1 MKLNPKAREWALV
14 GLIGLTALLANLPR
28 DMLDGWGVNPD
39 HLIAILAVVVLISL
53 FFYLKFTFFLMFIAL
68 AAGANMPAQ
77 IAEKLGISTTPLI
90 LALAAMVGM
99 SLINYVIG
107 LLPTGLEEKP
117 KEKSAEG
124 IKTLFYAIE
133 KGNLVYAQKI
143 LSMNFD
149 PNLLADNGYTP
160 LMYAAARGNAQMVEL
175 LIRNGADVTIMSKEG
190 DTALELALKM
200 GSAEVADVIKKAR
213 AEQLAREEALA
224 QQKQQNAPA

>member
-1 MKLNPKAREWALV
+1 MTMHAKTKEWALV
-14 GLIGLTALLANLPR
+14 TLISLTAVLANLPR
-28 DMLDGWGVNPD
+28 DMLEGWGVNPD
-39 HLIAILAVVVLISL
+39 HLIAILAIAVLISL
-53 FFYLKFTFFLMFIAL
+53 FFYLKFTFLLMFIAL

-77 IAEKLGISTTPLI
+77 IAEKLGISTVPLI
-90 LALAAMVGM
+90 LALAAMVGI

-160 LMYAAARGNAQMVEL
+160 LMYASARGNAQMVEL
-175 LIRNGADVTIMSKEG
+175 LIRNGADVTIMSHDG
-190 DTALELALKM
+190 DTALEIALKM
-200 GSAEVADVIKKAR
+200 GSIEVADIIKKAR
-213 AEQLAREEALA
+213 ADQVAREGAMA
-224 QQKQQNAPA
+224 RRQGTVA

>member
-1 MKLNPKAREWALV
+1 MTMHAKTREWALV
-14 GLIGLTALLANLPR
+14 TLISLTAVLANLPR
-28 DMLDGWGVNPD
+28 DMLEGWGVNPD
-39 HLIAILAVVVLISL
+39 HLIAILAIAVFISL
-53 FFYLKFTFFLMFIAL
+53 FFYLKFTFLLMFIAL

-77 IAEKLGISTTPLI
+77 IAEKLGISTVPLI
-90 LALAAMVGM
+90 LALAAMIGI

-124 IKTLFYAIE
+124 VKTLFYAIE

-175 LIRNGADVTIMSKEG
+175 LIRNGADVTIMSKDG
-190 DTALELALKM
+190 DTALELALKV
-200 GSAEVADVIKKAR
+200 GSIEVADIIKTAR
-213 AEQLAREEALA
+213 ADQVAREAAMA
-224 QQKQQNAPA
+224 QRQDAVA

>member
-1 MKLNPKAREWALV
+1 MTMHAKAKEWALV
-14 GLIGLTALLANLPR
+14 TLISLTAVLANLPQ
-28 DMLDGWGVNPD
+28 DMLYGWGVNAD
-39 HLIAILAVVVLISL
+39 HLIAILAIAVFISL
-53 FFYLKFTFFLMFIAL
+53 FFYLKFTFLLMFIAL

-77 IAEKLGISTTPLI
+77 IAEKLGISTIPLI
-90 LALAAMVGM
+90 LALAAMIGI

-107 LLPTGLEEKP
+107 LLPSGLEEKP

-160 LMYAAARGNAQMVEL
+160 LMYAAARGNVQMVEL
-175 LIRNGADVTIMSKEG
+175 LIRNGADVTIMSKDG
-190 DTALELALKM
+190 DTALELALKI
-200 GSAEVADVIKKAR
+200 GSSEVADIIKKAR
-213 AEQLAREEALA
+213 ADQVAHEGAMAQRQAALA
-224 QQKQQNAPA
+224 

>member
-1 MKLNPKAREWALV
+1 MTLHAKTKEWALV
-14 GLIGLTALLANLPR
+14 TLISLTAVLANLPQ
-28 DMLDGWGVNPD
+28 DMLDDWGVNPD
-39 HLIAILAVVVLISL
+39 HLIAILAIAVFISL

-68 AAGANMPAQ
+68 AAGGNMPAQ
-77 IAEKLGISTTPLI
+77 IADKLGISNVPLI
-90 LALAAMVGM
+90 LALAAMVGI

-124 IKTLFYAIE
+124 VKTLFYAIE

-175 LIRNGADVTIMSKEG
+175 LIRNGADVTIMSKDG

-200 GSAEVADVIKKAR
+200 GSSEVADIIKTAR
-213 AEQLAREEALA
+213 TDQVAREAA
-224 QQKQQNAPA
+224 MTQRQGAIA

>member
-1 MKLNPKAREWALV
+1 MTLHAKTKEWALV
-14 GLIGLTALLANLPR
+14 TLISLTAVLANLPQ
-28 DMLDGWGVNPD
+28 DMLDDWGVNPD
-39 HLIAILAVVVLISL
+39 HLIAILAIAVFISL

-68 AAGANMPAQ
+68 AAGGNMPAQ
-77 IAEKLGISTTPLI
+77 IADKLGISNVPLI
-90 LALAAMVGM
+90 LALAAMVGI

-124 IKTLFYAIE
+124 VKTLFYAIE

-175 LIRNGADVTIMSKEG
+175 LIRNGADVTIMSKDG
-190 DTALELALKM
+190 DTALELALKV
-200 GSAEVADVIKKAR
+200 GSSEVADIIKTAR
-213 AEQLAREEALA
+213 ADQVAREAAMA
-224 QQKQQNAPA
+224 QRQGAIA

>member
-1 MKLNPKAREWALV
+1 MTLHAKTKEWALV
-14 GLIGLTALLANLPR
+14 TLISLTAVLANLPQ
-28 DMLDGWGVNPD
+28 DMLDDWGVNPD
-39 HLIAILAVVVLISL
+39 HLIAILAIAVFISL

-68 AAGANMPAQ
+68 AAGGNMPAQ
-77 IAEKLGISTTPLI
+77 IADKLGISNVPLI
-90 LALAAMVGM
+90 LALAAMVGI

-124 IKTLFYAIE
+124 VKTLFYAIE

-160 LMYAAARGNAQMVEL
+160 LMYASARGNAQMVEL
-175 LIRNGADVTIMSKEG
+175 LIRNGADVTIMSKDG
-190 DTALELALKM
+190 DTALELALKV
-200 GSAEVADVIKKAR
+200 GSSEVADIIKTAR
-213 AEQLAREEALA
+213 TDQVAREAA
-224 QQKQQNAPA
+224 MTQRQGAIA

>member
-1 MKLNPKAREWALV
+1 MTLHAKTKEWALV
-14 GLIGLTALLANLPR
+14 TLISLTAVLANLPR
-28 DMLDGWGVNPD
+28 DMLEGWGVNPD
-39 HLIAILAVVVLISL
+39 HLIAILAIAVLISL
-53 FFYLKFTFFLMFIAL
+53 FFYLKFTFLLMFIAL

-77 IAEKLGISTTPLI
+77 IAEKLGISTVPLI
-90 LALAAMVGM
+90 LALAAMIGI

-117 KEKSAEG
+117 REKSAEG

-160 LMYAAARGNAQMVEL
+160 LMYASARGNAQMVEL
-175 LIRNGADVTIMSKEG
+175 LIRNGADVTIMSKDG

-200 GSAEVADVIKKAR
+200 GSIEVADIIKTAR
-213 AEQLAREEALA
+213 ADQVAREGAMA
-224 QQKQQNAPA
+224 QRQDAVA

>member
-1 MKLNPKAREWALV
+1 MTLHAKTKEWALV
-14 GLIGLTALLANLPR
+14 TLISLTAVLANLPQ
-28 DMLDGWGVNPD
+28 DMLDDWGVNPD
-39 HLIAILAVVVLISL
+39 HLIAILAIAVFISL
-53 FFYLKFTFFLMFIAL
+53 FFYLQFTFLLMFIAL

-77 IAEKLGISTTPLI
+77 IADKLGISNVPLI

-107 LLPTGLEEKP
+107 LLPTGLVEKP

-160 LMYAAARGNAQMVEL
+160 LMYASARGNAQMVEL
-175 LIRNGADVTIMSKEG
+175 LIRNGADVTIMSKDG
-190 DTALELALKM
+190 DTALELALKV
-200 GSAEVADVIKKAR
+200 GSIEVADIIKTAR
-213 AEQLAREEALA
+213 ADQVAREAAMA
-224 QQKQQNAPA
+224 QRQDAVA

>member
-1 MKLNPKAREWALV
+1 MTLHAKTKEWALV
-14 GLIGLTALLANLPR
+14 TLISLTAVLANLPQ
-28 DMLDGWGVNPD
+28 DMLDDWGVNPD
-39 HLIAILAVVVLISL
+39 HLIAILAIAVFISL

-68 AAGANMPAQ
+68 AAGGNMPAQ
-77 IAEKLGISTTPLI
+77 IADKLGISNVPLI
-90 LALAAMVGM
+90 LALAAMVGI

-124 IKTLFYAIE
+124 VKTLFYAIE

-175 LIRNGADVTIMSKEG
+175 LIRNGADVTIMSKDG
-190 DTALELALKM
+190 DTALELALKV
-200 GSAEVADVIKKAR
+200 GSSEVADIIKTAR
-213 AEQLAREEALA
+213 TDQVAREAA
-224 QQKQQNAPA
+224 MTQRQGAIA

>member
-14 GLIGLTALLANLPR
+14 ALIGVTAILANLPR

-39 HLIAILAVVVLISL
+39 HLIAVLAIVVLISL

-68 AAGANMPAQ
+68 AAGANMPSQ
-77 IAEKLGISTTPLI
+77 IADKLGISTVPLI

-99 SLINYVIG
+99 SLINYVVG

-160 LMYAAARGNAQMVEL
+160 LMYASARGNAQMVEL
-175 LIRNGADVTIMSKEG
+175 LIRNGADVTIMSKDG

-200 GSAEVADVIKKAR
+200 GSTEVADIIKKAR
-213 AEQLAREEALA
+213 AEQVVREEAQALQR
-224 QQKQQNAPA
+224 QQSAA

>member
-39 HLIAILAVVVLISL
+39 PLLAILAIVVLISL

-68 AAGANMPAQ
+68 AAGANMPSQ
-77 IAEKLGISTTPLI
+77 IAEKLGVSTTPLI
-90 LALAAMVGM
+90 LALVAMVGI
-99 SLINYVIG
+99 SLINYVVG
-107 LLPTGLEEKP
+107 LLPTGLEGKT

-124 IKTLFYAIE
+124 IKILFYAIE

-160 LMYAAARGNAQMVEL
+160 LMYASARGNAQMVEL
-175 LIRNGADVTIMSKEG
+175 LIRNGADVTIMSKDG

-200 GSAEVADVIKKAR
+200 GSTEVADIIKKAR
-213 AEQLAREEALA
+213 TDQFAHGEA
-224 QQKQQNAPA
+224 QQQNVAA

>member
-1 MKLNPKAREWALV
+1 
-14 GLIGLTALLANLPR
+14 
-28 DMLDGWGVNPD
+28 
-39 HLIAILAVVVLISL
+39 
-53 FFYLKFTFFLMFIAL
+53 MFIAL
-68 AAGANMPAQ
+68 AAGGNMPAQ
-77 IAEKLGISTTPLI
+77 IADKLGISNVPLI
-90 LALAAMVGM
+90 LALAAMVGI

-124 IKTLFYAIE
+124 VKTLFYAIE

-175 LIRNGADVTIMSKEG
+175 LIRNGADVTIMSKDG
-190 DTALELALKM
+190 DTALELALKV
-200 GSAEVADVIKKAR
+200 GSSEVADIIKTAR
-213 AEQLAREEALA
+213 ADQVAREAAMA
-224 QQKQQNAPA
+224 QRQGAIA

>member
-1 MKLNPKAREWALV
+1 MTMHAKTKEWALV
-14 GLIGLTALLANLPR
+14 TLISLTAVLANLPR
-28 DMLDGWGVNPD
+28 DMLEGWGVNPD
-39 HLIAILAVVVLISL
+39 HLIAILAIAVLISL
-53 FFYLKFTFFLMFIAL
+53 FFYLKFTFLLMFIAL
-68 AAGANMPAQ
+68 AAGANMPPQ
-77 IAEKLGISTTPLI
+77 IAEKLGISTVPLI
-90 LALAAMVGM
+90 LALAAMVGI

-160 LMYAAARGNAQMVEL
+160 LMYASARGNAQMVEL
-175 LIRNGADVTIMSKEG
+175 LIRNGADVTIMSHDG
-190 DTALELALKM
+190 DTALEIALKM
-200 GSAEVADVIKKAR
+200 GSIEVADIIKKAR
-213 AEQLAREEALA
+213 ADQVAREGAMA
-224 QQKQQNAPA
+224 RRQGTVA

>member
-1 MKLNPKAREWALV
+1 MTLHAKTKEWALV
-14 GLIGLTALLANLPR
+14 TLISLTAVLANLPQ
-28 DMLDGWGVNPD
+28 DMLDDWGVNPD
-39 HLIAILAVVVLISL
+39 HLIAILAIAVFISL
-53 FFYLKFTFFLMFIAL
+53 FFYLKFTFLLMFIAL

-77 IAEKLGISTTPLI
+77 IAEKLGISTIPLI
-90 LALAAMVGM
+90 LALAAMVGI

-107 LLPTGLEEKP
+107 LLPTGLAEKP
-117 KEKSAEG
+117 TEKSAEG

-160 LMYAAARGNAQMVEL
+160 LMYASARGNAQMVEL
-175 LIRNGADVTIMSKEG
+175 LIRNGADVTIMSKDG

-200 GSAEVADVIKKAR
+200 GSIEVADIIKTAR
-213 AEQLAREEALA
+213 ADQVAREGAMA
-224 QQKQQNAPA
+224 QRQDAIA

>member
-1 MKLNPKAREWALV
+1 MQLNPKAREWALV
-14 GLIGLTALLANLPR
+14 GLIGLTAVLANLPR
-28 DMLDGWGVNPD
+28 DMLEGWGVNSD

-68 AAGANMPAQ
+68 AAGANMPSQ
-77 IAEKLGISTTPLI
+77 IAEKLGISTVPLI
-90 LALAAMVGM
+90 LALVAMVGM

-175 LIRNGADVTIMSKEG
+175 LIRNGADVAIISKEG

-200 GSAEVADVIKKAR
+200 GSTEVADIIKKAR
-213 AEQLAREEALA
+213 AEQLVREEALA
-224 QQKQQNAPA
+224 QQQK

>member
-1 MKLNPKAREWALV
+1 MQLNPKAREWALV
-14 GLIGLTALLANLPR
+14 GLIGLTAVLANLPH
-28 DMLDGWGVNPD
+28 DMLEGWGVNSD

-68 AAGANMPAQ
+68 AAGANMPSQ
-77 IAEKLGISTTPLI
+77 IAEKLGISTVPLI
-90 LALAAMVGM
+90 LALVAMVGM

-175 LIRNGADVTIMSKEG
+175 LIRNGADVAIISKEG
-190 DTALELALKM
+190 DTGLELALKM
-200 GSAEVADVIKKAR
+200 GSTEVADIIKKAR
-213 AEQLAREEALA
+213 AEQLVREEALA
-224 QQKQQNAPA
+224 QQQK

>member
-1 MKLNPKAREWALV
+1 MTLHAKTKEWALV
-14 GLIGLTALLANLPR
+14 TLISLTAVLANLPQ
-28 DMLDGWGVNPD
+28 DMLDDWGVNPD
-39 HLIAILAVVVLISL
+39 HLIAILAIAVLISL
-53 FFYLKFTFFLMFIAL
+53 FFYLKFTFLLMFIAL

-77 IAEKLGISTTPLI
+77 IAEKLGISTIPLI
-90 LALAAMVGM
+90 LALAAMVGI

-160 LMYAAARGNAQMVEL
+160 LMYASARGNAQMVEL
-175 LIRNGADVTIMSKEG
+175 LIRNGADVTMMSHDG

-200 GSAEVADVIKKAR
+200 GSIEVADIIKRAR
-213 AEQLAREEALA
+213 ADQVAHEGAMAERQDALA
-224 QQKQQNAPA
+224 

>member
-1 MKLNPKAREWALV
+1 MTMHAKTREWALV
-14 GLIGLTALLANLPR
+14 ALISLTAVLANLPR
-28 DMLDGWGVNPD
+28 DMLEGWGVNPD
-39 HLIAILAVVVLISL
+39 HLIAILAIAVFISL
-53 FFYLKFTFFLMFIAL
+53 FFYLKFTFLLMFIAL

-77 IAEKLGISTTPLI
+77 IADKLGISNVPLI
-90 LALAAMVGM
+90 LALAAMVGI

-133 KGNLVYAQKI
+133 KGNLVYSQKI

-160 LMYAAARGNAQMVEL
+160 LMYASARGNAQMVEL
-175 LIRNGADVTIMSKEG
+175 LIRNGADVTIMSKDG

-200 GSAEVADVIKKAR
+200 GSIEVADIIKTAR
-213 AEQLAREEALA
+213 ADQVAREGAMA
-224 QQKQQNAPA
+224 QRQDAVA